1 MRDSDPEATLEADRK
16 ASEGFLKQST
26 LQLESHEMYQHT
38 EQQQQH
44 AAAWPCNHLESKHG
58 QALKLVV
65 VDDMSRSVIS
75 LRL

>member
-16 ASEGFLKQST
+16 ASERFLNQST

-38 EQQQQH
+38 EQQQH
-44 AAAWPCNHLESKHG
+44 AAAWPCNHLESKHA

-65 VDDMSRSVIS
+65 DDMS
-75 LRL
+75 